1 MLASMVNEQVLSCPK
16 CRAALPDALYNRGA
30 FTPCPNCGSAV
41 RCEVFPAL
49 YAGPRIGRPGELLV
63 DASEASCFFH
73 PEKKAAVACE
83 TCGRFLCALCDL
95 DFSGRHICPSCLAAG
110 RKKGALGNLDNFR
123 FSWTG
128 LGLLLSIVP
137 VVIFPFFYFILI
149 TAPTAIVVTLIGL
162 RKPPSLTGRRRVISM
177 TLALAF
183 SLTEIGCLIWIGRMF
198 MKNKFGG

>member
-1 MLASMVNEQVLSCPK
+1 MANEQVLFCPK
-16 CRAALPDALYNRGA
+16 CRVALPEALFNRGA
-30 FTPCPNCGSAV
+30 FSPCPNCGTEV

-83 TCGRFLCALCDL
+83 SCGRFLCALCDL
-95 DFSGRHICPSCLAAG
+95 DFSGRHICPNCLAAS
-110 RKKGALGNLDNFR
+110 RKKGALGNLDHFR

-128 LGLLLSIVP
+128 LALLLSTVP
-137 VVIFPFFYFILI
+137 LVAYPFTFFTFI
-149 TAPTAIVVTLIGL
+149 TAPTAIVVALIGL

-177 TLALAF
+177 TVALAF
-183 SLTEIGCLIWIGRMF
+183 SFAEIGWWIWLGRTLMRY
-198 MKNKFGG
+198 KPGG